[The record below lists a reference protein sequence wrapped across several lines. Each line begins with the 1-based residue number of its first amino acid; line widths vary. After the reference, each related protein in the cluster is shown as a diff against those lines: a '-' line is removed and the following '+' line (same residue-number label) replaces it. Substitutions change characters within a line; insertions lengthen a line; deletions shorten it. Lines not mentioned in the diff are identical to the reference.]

1 MNKKKEISYQQEI
14 LRKGIHLCSL
24 SIPVG
29 YALTDKEFALSIL
42 LPITIIVVLFDILS
56 QKFEPIRKLI
66 NFLFGAMLREH
77 EIQNERLTLN
87 GASWVMISS
96 IITIV
101 VFPKIIAV
109 TGFAILIISDT
120 TAALYGRKF
129 GKTPFFN
136 KSVEGSA
143 AFAISAVIVVAIVS
157 ALHNMPWTYY
167 LFGLVGAIV
176 ATLVEAASSYL
187 KIDDNLTIPISYGIV
202 VWIGA
207 LISYLI
213 GFPYL

>member
-1 MNKKKEISYQQEI
+1 MNTKKEISYQQEL

-29 YALTDKEFALSIL
+29 YALTDKELALSIL
-42 LPITIIVVLFDILS
+42 IPITIIVVLFDILS
-56 QKFEPIRKLI
+56 QKIEIFRKVI

-77 EIQNERLTLN
+77 ELQNEKLSLN

-96 IITIV
+96 VITVLI
-101 VFPKIIAV
+101 FPKIIAV

-136 KSVEGSA
+136 KSVEGSV
-143 AFAISAVIVVAIVS
+143 AFAISAFIVVIIVS
-157 ALHNMPWTYY
+157 IVHNMPWTYY
-167 LFGLVGAIV
+167 IFGFIGAIA

-187 KIDDNLTIPISYGIV
+187 KIDDNLTIPICYGIV

-207 LISYLI
+207 ILSALI
-213 GFPYL
+213 GYPFL